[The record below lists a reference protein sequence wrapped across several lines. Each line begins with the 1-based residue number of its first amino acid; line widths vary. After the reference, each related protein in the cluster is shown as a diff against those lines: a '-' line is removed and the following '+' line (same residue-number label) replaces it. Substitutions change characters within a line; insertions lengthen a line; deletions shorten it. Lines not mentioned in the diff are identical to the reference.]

1 VVTVPHL
8 ASADDRPRMDWR
20 LRHLRTILAPSFS
33 RRANVAMMP
42 AHVARFAP
50 DATAQVGVSCL
61 GYKAH
66 FIATVA
72 PAATWCGEIIQE
84 NLSQGS
90 PNSLP
95 KSSIRRKF
103 SFSLRRG
110 PAGGLLAGLRCGRH
124 SKVPRHLEGGGASP
138 ELCASA
144 LILAPPI

>member
-1 VVTVPHL
+1 
-8 ASADDRPRMDWR
+8 
-20 LRHLRTILAPSFS
+20 
-33 RRANVAMMP
+33 MMP

-103 SFSLRRG
+103 SFSFSRAR
-110 PAGGLLAGLRCGRH
+110 ACTCGRGEADRGVSH
-124 SKVPRHLEGGGASP
+124 HVWPVAVVLFAAVVNVVWIAVLGYAFIRLV
-138 ELCASA
+138 L
-144 LILAPPI
+144 

>member
-1 VVTVPHL
+1 
-8 ASADDRPRMDWR
+8 
-20 LRHLRTILAPSFS
+20 
-33 RRANVAMMP
+33 MMP

-66 FIATVA
+66 FSEATEPRTIATVA
-72 PAATWCGEIIQE
+72 PAASWCGEIIQE

-103 SFSLRRG
+103 SFSFSRAR
-110 PAGGLLAGLRCGRH
+110 ACTCGR
-124 SKVPRHLEGGGASP
+124 GGADRGTGRIKKP
-138 ELCASA
+138 DIRQQL
-144 LILAPPI
+144 